1 MSVEELSR
9 VDHIKEVE
17 LGQHWEW
24 SFHEGFIC
32 WGASLYSQ
40 LLKLLSSRP
49 RIENKKYLTEARTDW
64 NMSHL
69 YLRTTA
75 LMISDKRETKKQTV
89 RLLMRVNIVL
99 IIFTLPLPVS
109 RHN

>member
-1 MSVEELSR
+1 MLGCLSLFSVAEIVIIKTKDREE
-9 VDHIKEVE
+9 EG
-17 LGQHWEW
+17 LG
-24 SFHEGFIC
+24 
-32 WGASLYSQ
+32 
-40 LLKLLSSRP
+40 
-49 RIENKKYLTEARTDW
+49 LTEARTDW

-69 YLRTTA
+69 YFRTTA

-89 RLLMRVNIVL
+89 RLLMRINIVL

>member
-24 SFHEGFIC
+24 SLHEGFIC
-32 WGASLYSQ
+32 WAASLYSQ
-40 LLKLLSSRP
+40 LLKFLSSRQ
-49 RIENKKYLTEARTDW
+49 RIENKEYLTEARTDW
-64 NMSHL
+64 NMFHL

-75 LMISDKRETKKQTV
+75 LMISDKRETKKQTD
-89 RLLMRVNIVL
+89 RILMRINIVL
-99 IIFTLPLPVS
+99 IILTGPSPVS